1 MRLAL
6 SIEYKGTYYYGWQ
19 KQNHH
24 KNKTIQYHI
33 EKAISKVANENIS
46 TTCAGRTDTGVHAFS
61 QIIHFDTIKKRT
73 DYKWITGINTYLPDD
88 ILVNNIFHVD
98 DTFHSRYSALNRT
111 YRYII
116 LNQQHPSPLLHDNV
130 LYYKDYIDVDRMK
143 NSIQYLEGQHDFSCF
158 QASGCS
164 AKSPIRVINK
174 IIIKKVKNLI
184 YIDIKANSFLYHMVR
199 NIVGCLLDVSTKKHK
214 PKFIKELIL
223 SRDRTKAGKTVLSSG
238 LYLMRIDY
246 PKKYNIKY
254 KKISGLFN

>member
-1 MRLAL
+1 MKIAL
-6 SIEYKGTYYYGWQ
+6 GIEYAGCNYYGWQ
-19 KQNHH
+19 KQSISP
-24 KNKTIQYHI
+24 TIQ
-33 EKAISKVANENIS
+33 ETVESALSAIADESINVY
-46 TTCAGRTDTGVHAFS
+46 CAGRTDTGVHAFS

-73 DYKWITGINTYLPDD
+73 DYKWVAGINTYLPND
-88 ILVNNIFHVD
+88 IFVNNIFHVD

-116 LNQQHPSPLLHDNV
+116 LNQQHSSPLLHDNV
-130 LYYKDYIDVDRMK
+130 LHYKDYIDVDRMK

-164 AKSPIRVINK
+164 AKSPIKVINK
-174 IIIKKVKNLI
+174 IIIRKIKNLI

-223 SRDRTKAGKTVLSSG
+223 SRDRTKAGKMVLSSG

-254 KKISGLFN
+254 KKIYGLFN